1 MTGTTAHDV
10 TRELDFRATDG
21 LEVALLWRP
30 RDDRV
35 SVTVR
40 DAKTGDF
47 FELAVADKRDALAA
61 FRHPYAFAAQHGV
74 TYAVRPRERGVAA
87 TA

>member
-10 TRELDFRATDG
+10 TRELDFRTADG
-21 LEVALLWRP
+21 VEVTLLWRP

-40 DAKTGDF
+40 DTKTGDF
-47 FELAVADKRDALAA
+47 FELAVADSRNALDA

-74 TYAVRPRERGVAA
+74 SYAVRPRVAA
-87 TA
+87 AA